1 MGVVALI
8 KLLVWLLAWS
18 PWVILD
24 PCLSAKGIQVSVRVP
39 GWRFREMLWA
49 DSWAGMNVAVA
60 GAHREGQTDRKA
72 VQKEAFPEGS
82 SRSLPVPGGKRL
94 EEKRETGRPVLPKP
108 GEVHHSRVYEFFQT
122 DSDPPNERSAD
133 RSNAQGT
140 GDDSEA
146 VVTERVSCASDTRN
160 TCMIVAAVFMLL
172 IPLLILLVVYIKQ
185 RAMTAV
191 ASTTRTLPQDPDAP
205 RSPAELS
212 SDHTEEYTAC
222 KEKYKPGTAME
233 DLNGPFPDLTEEQQG
248 VFQRSFTADAKYLEN
263 HEKMNQSFWE
273 SLVKCL
279 ATTDPPIL
287 NTEEQNNLLKSCN
300 VLPGGCAACLKAIEK
315 KGARAMAVLYLVLKT
330 TNPSG
335 YRQLPSSKEKDEK
348 LKLLKR
354 LERNLMLSQGA
365 KKAESMDEDTQDSD
379 EEDLGKQTTEGKLLG
394 GKPAEVVPYRH
405 SEITRRE
412 DSTVDSCENEN
423 TRFHQWTVRWMG
435 IRKDDEFF
443 HFVILCFAIGALLIC
458 YYYYKDWTISLGTGL
473 ITFASLETTGIYFG
487 LVYRI
492 RSVLD
497 SFVPLIDK
505 FRPTGMRKA
514 A

>member
-1 MGVVALI
+1 
-8 KLLVWLLAWS
+8 
-18 PWVILD
+18 
-24 PCLSAKGIQVSVRVP
+24 
-39 GWRFREMLWA
+39 
-49 DSWAGMNVAVA
+49 
-60 GAHREGQTDRKA
+60 
-72 VQKEAFPEGS
+72 
-82 SRSLPVPGGKRL
+82 
-94 EEKRETGRPVLPKP
+94 
-108 GEVHHSRVYEFFQT
+108 
-122 DSDPPNERSAD
+122 
-133 RSNAQGT
+133 
-140 GDDSEA
+140 
-146 VVTERVSCASDTRN
+146 
-160 TCMIVAAVFMLL
+160 
-172 IPLLILLVVYIKQ
+172 
-185 RAMTAV
+185 
-191 ASTTRTLPQDPDAP
+191 
-205 RSPAELS
+205 
-212 SDHTEEYTAC
+212 
-222 KEKYKPGTAME
+222 ME
-233 DLNGPFPDLTEEQQG
+233 DLNGPFPHLTEEQQG

-279 ATTDPPIL
+279 ATTNPPIL

-300 VLPGGCAACLKAIEK
+300 VLPGGCTACLKAIEK
-315 KGARAMAVLYLVLKT
+315 KGAKAMAVLYLFMKT

-335 YRQLPSSKEKDEK
+335 YRQLPSCKEKDEK
-348 LKLLKR
+348 FKLLKR

-365 KKAESMDEDTQDSD
+365 KRAENSPHESMDEDIQDSD
-379 EEDLGKQTTEGKLLG
+379 EEDLGKQKTEGKLLG
-394 GKPAEVVPYRH
+394 GKAAEVAPYGH
-405 SEITRRE
+405 SAY
-412 DSTVDSCENEN
+412 EN
-423 TRFHQWTVRWMG
+423 TRLRQWAVRWMG